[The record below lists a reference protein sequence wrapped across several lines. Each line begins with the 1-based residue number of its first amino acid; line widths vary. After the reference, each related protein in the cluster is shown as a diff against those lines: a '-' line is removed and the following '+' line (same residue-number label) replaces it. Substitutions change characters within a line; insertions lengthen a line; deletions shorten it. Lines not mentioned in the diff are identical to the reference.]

1 MSEKKGLIHSLEKFV
16 FLVKR
21 RIKKAKLKASGKPQY
36 TVSQLK
42 IFQQLQP
49 GDLILGKMPMS
60 DRKLYEV
67 PDGHRHR
74 PYLVL
79 RKNKKTVTC
88 LQGSHKTSVSMKALV
103 ISAPLNITNYQLKT
117 SISLSDL
124 SVRPRNRRW
133 KENC

>member
-49 GDLILGKMPMS
+49 GDLIFTGTPSGVALEGGKTW
-60 DRKLYEV
+60 L
-67 PDGHRHR
+67 
-74 PYLVL
+74 
-79 RKNKKTVTC
+79 KKGDVVDVEIEGIGR
-88 LQGSHKTSVSMKALV
+88 L
-103 ISAPLNITNYQLKT
+103 TNT
-117 SISLSDL
+117 MI
-124 SVRPRNRRW
+124 
-133 KENC
+133 